1 VYDGLEIELDAA
13 VMRAAG
19 DEEALALMGGGDR
32 GGRGGLGS
40 ERRRRQVRGWVG
52 ARL

>member
-19 DEEALALMGGGDR
+19 NEEALALMGGGEK
-32 GGRGGLGS
+32 GGGLGS
-40 ERRRRQVRGWVG
+40 ERRMRQVCCVQ
-52 ARL
+52 